1 MKLDNVQRNRIML
14 TNPISSNL
22 PTLPALFT
30 PPQDP
35 PRHGGGD
42 RDSGDGNSQGITVL
56 ASLLEALVQAAST
69 PAAAT
74 SSSTGGTATPGAATA
89 SGASATTGAS
99 TATVTRVAQW
109 LHHGEGGYRAV
120 LKRRPR

>member
-1 MKLDNVQRNRIML
+1 MFKGTVIML

-22 PTLPALFT
+22 PSLPALFT

-35 PRHGGGD
+35 GRQGHGD
-42 RDSGDGNSQGITVL
+42 QDSGGGNSQGITVL

-74 SSSTGGTATPGAATA
+74 SSGTATA
-89 SGASATTGAS
+89 GAS
-99 TATVTRVAQW
+99 TAASASTATGAAATTVASTATDASTAT
-109 LHHGEGGYRAV
+109 GATPSASTG
-120 LKRRPR
+120 